1 MVYIPN
7 WRLWKLMIN
16 HTMRGCLIFDTN
28 PCIIYKVVG
37 EKKTL
42 RLMFLHPAP
51 PKLAQVFKYTNRC
64 GKPMGFPRKMIHTWC
79 VFHIYVSFPQAN
91 SFIVF
96 YIRTLSRYHPA
107 SLISRSYLEHVLF
120 GRKWTTKFTGSKRRR
135 KTRWNGSCLVF
146 FSLAYHQF
154 CLRSHMDQWDY
165 MDLVEKNMSDVPM
178 KY

>member
-1 MVYIPN
+1 M
-7 WRLWKLMIN
+7 
-16 HTMRGCLIFDTN
+16 
-28 PCIIYKVVG
+28 
-37 EKKTL
+37 KKTL

-79 VFHIYVSFPQAN
+79 VFHIYVSFPQAS

-135 KTRWNGSCLVF
+135 KTRWNGSCLF
-146 FSLAYHQF
+146 FFLRGVSSILFTKPYGSMGLHGSGGKEYVRCPHEILNKVA
-154 CLRSHMDQWDY
+154 CLG
-165 MDLVEKNMSDVPM
+165 
-178 KY
+178 